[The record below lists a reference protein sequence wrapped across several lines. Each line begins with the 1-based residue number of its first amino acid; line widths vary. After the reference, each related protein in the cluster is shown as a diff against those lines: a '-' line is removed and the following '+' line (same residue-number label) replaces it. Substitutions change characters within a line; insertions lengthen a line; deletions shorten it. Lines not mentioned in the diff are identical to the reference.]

1 MTYEETLDYLYN
13 SAPLFQHIGKDA
25 YKEGLENTYL
35 LDEYFEHPHRK
46 FHTIHL
52 LSSKIMESHSG
63 GKLKERGVQRFEEGT
78 VLFNEVNYE
87 LLRNRSSVDAD
98 SFTKIN

>member
-1 MTYEETLDYLYN
+1 
-13 SAPLFQHIGKDA
+13 
-25 YKEGLENTYL
+25 
-35 LDEYFEHPHRK
+35 
-46 FHTIHL
+46 
-52 LSSKIMESHSG
+52 MESHSG

>member
-46 FHTIHL
+46 FHTI
-52 LSSKIMESHSG
+52 LSLIHISEPT
-63 GKLKERGVQRFEEGT
+63 RP
-78 VLFNEVNYE
+78 Y
-87 LLRNRSSVDAD
+87 
-98 SFTKIN
+98 

>member
-1 MTYEETLDYLYN
+1 MLRC
-13 SAPLFQHIGKDA
+13 
-25 YKEGLENTYL
+25 GLQ
-35 LDEYFEHPHRK
+35 
-46 FHTIHL
+46 
-52 LSSKIMESHSG
+52 MEICCG